1 MHALKEVAGAAG
13 LTFIVVPFLA
23 YLVHVGLLG
32 GI

>member
-1 MHALKEVAGAAG
+1 MSMLKEIAG
-13 LTFIVVPFLA
+13 LAGIAMLVAPFLA